1 MGSPQDQQFGI
12 VATRLSRYLADEDRA
27 THPAA
32 VLEGIAR
39 AMIELAQVRQ
49 IDDPLVRSS
58 TPTGLPAHLAVL
70 QVVTDDMPFLV
81 DSLSAMLQSARHDI
95 HLVLHPQFV
104 VRRAGDGTLVEI
116 LDLDVDE
123 VLPTDTIAESW
134 MWLEYAVDPEMG
146 ESRSVDDDARRVLS
160 DVRSAVSDWSAM
172 HQRATDIALELEAS
186 PPFGMGAGMVLDGV
200 DLLRWLGEDN
210 FTFLGYQQY
219 DLLERDGRMSLIPV
233 PSTGLGLLN
242 ESHRPRPSDSRSF
255 AKLSEAAQKLAKVPR
270 LLVITKA
277 NSRSTVHRASYFD
290 YIGVKRFN
298 ASGDVVGEYRF
309 LGLFTSNAHVQSIM
323 SVPILRRTYDALAS
337 QFGYAENGH
346 DAKALLRFL
355 ENYPRDELFQIHHDQ
370 LVDLCQS
377 VMHLQDRRHTKLY
390 VRADDFGR
398 FTSCIVHLP
407 RDRYTTAVRLRVQAL
422 LMDAFGGESCDYT
435 TRVTDALL
443 ARLHFVIRVPSGAEM
458 PQVDVADLEHKII
471 EAARSWQDSFQT
483 LLVNRV
489 GDPQAGPVLRDFRS
503 AFPEGY
509 KERFAP
515 AHGVQDALTIT
526 ALEQCEL
533 SLELHAPGDAGPRDL
548 RLKIIRVGPAL
559 SLSQVLP
566 ILQSMGLD
574 VVEEHPY
581 EISRPMRESAWILD
595 FAMVLPAGDI
605 AKRSTLPERLE
616 ETFLAAWDGRCAID
630 GFNTLIS
637 RGGLSWREAMVLR
650 AYARYLRQ
658 IGTSFSQSFVEGVLA
673 GNVPIVGLLIALF
686 ENRFAN
692 PGEAS
697 SRQEREEEIVR
708 EIEVEL
714 DSVASLDHDRIL
726 RSFVALILATLRTT
740 MYQSRDG
747 GEEPTGIALKLD
759 PHRIPDVPLPRPQFE
774 IWVHSPR
781 VEGVHLR
788 FGSVARG
795 GLRWSDRQEDFRTEV
810 LGLVK
815 AQEVKNAVIVP
826 VGAKG
831 GFFAR
836 ALPDPAIDR
845 DGWLAEGKAAYR
857 EFVSSMLDLTDNL
870 VDGRVVPPRDTI
882 RYDGDDPYLVVAAD
896 KGTATFSD
904 LANSIALE
912 HEFWLGD
919 AFASGG
925 SVGYDHKAM
934 GITAR
939 GAWESVQRHFRD
951 LGRDTQTQDFSV
963 VGIGDM
969 SGDVFGNGM
978 LLSPHIR
985 LVAAFDH
992 RDIFLDPAPD
1002 AAASLDER
1010 RRLFALPRSS
1020 WQDYDATLVSPGGGV
1035 YSRTMKS
1042 IPLSPQVVEVLGLAP
1057 DITTLT
1063 PDEVISAILRAPVD
1077 LLWNGGIGT
1086 YVKARTQVHSDVGDK
1101 ANDRI
1106 RINGD
1111 ELRCLVVGEGGNLG
1125 FTQLGRVE
1133 AARHGV
1139 RLNTDAI
1146 DNSAGVDTSD
1156 HEVNIKI
1163 LLDAA
1168 VRSGELNDSERV
1180 DLLSS
1185 MTDDVAARVLRDNYG
1200 QNVVLGNA
1208 RAGADALLTVHERM
1222 IEQLE
1227 DDGLLDR
1234 ALEYLPDDEEIRSRK
1249 LAGQGLTSPELAVLL
1264 AYSKIWLT
1272 RELNTSVISEEPYFS
1287 RMVDVY
1293 FPTLLHDRF
1302 RMGMLSH
1309 PLRREIISTVTVNR
1323 LINIGGI
1330 TFVFRAMEE
1339 TGASAVAV
1347 VRAACAS
1354 MEVFDIASIW
1364 RRINEQDNQIPSEAQ
1379 TALHLEIRRLLD
1391 RATRWFLQTR
1401 GGTLDVQREID
1412 EFASVVSAH
1421 ADNVP
1426 GMLLGVEHDRFDRLR
1441 QRFVAAGAPE
1451 ELAASTAAAL
1461 DVFSLLDIKD
1471 ICVRTGENVDTV
1483 TPLYF
1488 TITERYDVDRTLV
1501 SITGLTRSD
1510 RWSALARQ
1518 ALRSDLYAAV
1528 AGLTARVVRATSANQ
1543 SAGDRLRA
1551 WEAAHME
1558 GVMRATSTL
1567 TDIAA
1572 VEDPDLASLSVALR
1586 ALRNLVAQGA
1596 RSGGGD
1602 E

>member
-1 MGSPQDQQFGI
+1 VGSPPDQQLSI
-12 VATRLSRYLADEDRA
+12 IATRLSRYLADEDRA

-32 VLEGIAR
+32 VLEAIAR
-39 AMIELAQVRQ
+39 AMIDLAQVRQ
-49 IDDPLVRSS
+49 IGDPLVRSL
-58 TPTGLPAHLAVL
+58 TPADLPAHLAVL
-70 QVVTDDMPFLV
+70 QVATDDMPFLL
-81 DSLSAMLQSARHDI
+81 DSLTAMLLSAHHDI
-95 HLVLHPQFV
+95 HLVLHPQLV
-104 VRRAGDGTLVEI
+104 VRRAADGTLLDI

-123 VLPTDTIAESW
+123 TLPDGTTAESW
-134 MWLEYAVDPEMG
+134 MWVEYALDPDML
-146 ESRSVDDDARRVLS
+146 ESTAVDDDARRVLA
-160 DVRSAVSDWSAM
+160 DVRAAVSDWSAM
-172 HQRATDIALELEAS
+172 RDRALAVATELEAA
-186 PPFGMGAGMVLDGV
+186 PPWGMPAGMVLDGV
-200 DLLRWLGEDN
+200 DLLRWLCNDN
-210 FTFLGYQQY
+210 FTFVGYQRY
-219 DLLERDGRMSLIPV
+219 DLAEPDGHPSLRPV
-233 PSTGLGLLN
+233 PATGLGLLN
-242 ESHRPRPSDSRSF
+242 EVHRPGMSSSRSF
-255 AKLSEAAQKLAKVPR
+255 ARLSDQARVLATEPR

-277 NSRSTVHRASYFD
+277 NSRSTVHRSAYFD

-298 ASGDVVGEYRF
+298 DSGVVVGEDRF
-309 LGLFTSNAHVQSIM
+309 LGLFTSNAYVQSVVT
-323 SVPILRRTYDALAS
+323 VPLLRRRYDHLAAE
-337 QFGYAENGH
+337 FGYAEGGH

-355 ENYPRDELFQIHHDQ
+355 ETYPRDELFQIHDAD
-370 LVDLCQS
+370 LTELCQS
-377 VMHLQDRRHTKLY
+377 VMHLQGRRHTKLY
-390 VRADDFGR
+390 VRTDDFGR
-398 FTSCIVHLP
+398 FVSCLVHLP
-407 RDRYTTAVRLRVQAL
+407 RDRYTTAVRLRMQATL
-422 LMDAFGGESCDYT
+422 TEAYGGVSCDYT
-435 TRVTDALL
+435 TRVSDALL
-443 ARLHFVIRVPSGAEM
+443 ARLHFVIRVPSGQTLPE
-458 PQVDVADLEHKII
+458 VNVADLETKIV
-471 EAARSWQDSFQT
+471 EAARSWQDSFQG
-483 LLVNRV
+483 LLVNRA
-489 GDPQAGPVLRDFRS
+489 GDSEAGPLLRGFRS

-509 KERFAP
+509 KERYAP
-515 AHGVQDALTIT
+515 AHGVQDALTISS
-526 ALEQCEL
+526 LQPGEL

-548 RLKIIRVGPAL
+548 RLKITRVGVPM

-581 EISRPMRESAWILD
+581 EISRPMREPAWILD

-605 AKRSTLPERLE
+605 ADRSTLSERLE
-616 ETFLAAWDGRCAID
+616 ETFLAAWEGRCAVD
-630 GFNTLIS
+630 GFNALIT
-637 RGGLSWREAMVLR
+637 RGGLRWREAMVLR

-658 IGTSFSQSFVEGVLA
+658 IGTTFSQSYIEGVLA
-673 GNVPIVGLLIALF
+673 GNVPTVRLLIDLF
-686 ENRFAN
+686 ENRFAR
-692 PGEAS
+692 PSDTSDRTDREA
-697 SRQEREEEIVR
+697 EIVGQ
-708 EIEVEL
+708 IESEL
-714 DSVASLDHDRIL
+714 DAVASLDHDRIL

-740 MYQSRDG
+740 LFQSRDG
-747 GEEPTGIALKLD
+747 GGEPLGIALKLD
-759 PHRIPDVPLPRPQFE
+759 PHRLLDVPLPRPKFE

-788 FGSVARG
+788 FGAVARG

-831 GFFAR
+831 GFFPR
-836 ALPDPAIDR
+836 ALPDPTVDR
-845 DGWLAEGKAAYR
+845 DAWLAEGKAAYR

-870 VDGRVVPPRDTI
+870 VDGQVMPPPDTI

-912 HEFWLGD
+912 HGFWLGD

-925 SVGYDHKAM
+925 SIGYDHKAM

-951 LGRDTQTQDFSV
+951 LGRNTQTQDFSV
-963 VGIGDM
+963 VGVGDM

-978 LLSPHIR
+978 LLSSHVR

-992 RDIFLDPAPD
+992 RDIFLDPTPD
-1002 AAASLDER
+1002 PSSSLAER
-1010 RRLFALPRSS
+1010 RRLFTLPRSS

-1035 YSRTMKS
+1035 FSRSMKS
-1042 IPLSPQVVEVLGLAP
+1042 IPVSPEVVEALGLAP
-1057 DITTLT
+1057 DTVALT
-1063 PDEVISAILRAPVD
+1063 PDEVIGAILRAPVD

-1086 YVKARTQVHSDVGDK
+1086 YVKARNQAHADVGDK

-1106 RINGD
+1106 RVNGD
-1111 ELRCLVVGEGGNLG
+1111 ELRCAVVGEGGNLG

-1163 LLDAA
+1163 LLDSA
-1168 VRSGELNDSERV
+1168 VRAGELTDSDRV
-1180 DLLSS
+1180 EILAS
-1185 MTDDVAARVLRDNYG
+1185 MREDVAARVLADNYG

-1208 RAGADALLTVHERM
+1208 RAGADALLTVHQRM

-1234 ALEYLPDDEEIRSRK
+1234 GLEFLPDDEELRSRN
-1249 LAGQGLTSPELAVLL
+1249 LAGQGLTSPELCVLL

-1272 RELNTSVISEEPYFS
+1272 RELNASAISDEPYFA

-1293 FPTLLHDRF
+1293 FPTTLHDRF
-1302 RMGMLSH
+1302 RAGMLSH

-1354 MEVFDIASIW
+1354 MEVFGISSIW
-1364 RRINEQDNQIPSEAQ
+1364 NRINEQDSHIPSEAQ

-1401 GGTLDVQREID
+1401 GGTLDVQREIED
-1412 EFASVVSAH
+1412 FAAVVSAH
-1421 ADNVP
+1421 ADDVP

-1441 QRFVAAGAPE
+1441 QRFTSAGAPE
-1451 ELAASTAAAL
+1451 GLAASTAAAL
-1461 DVFSLLDIKD
+1461 DVFSLLDITD
-1471 ICVRTGENVDTV
+1471 ICVETGENVDTV

-1488 TITERYDVDRTLV
+1488 TITERYDIDRTLV
-1501 SITGLTRSD
+1501 HITNLTRGD

-1528 AGLTARVVRATSANQ
+1528 AGLTSRVVRATPAHQ
-1543 SAGDRLRA
+1543 GAAERLRT
-1551 WEAAHME
+1551 WEAAHLE
-1558 GVMRATSTL
+1558 GVMRATTTL
-1567 TDIAA
+1567 TDIAG
-1572 VEDPDLASLSVALR
+1572 VDDPDLATLSVALR

-1596 RSGGGD
+1596 RSSGG
-1602 E
+1602 EA

>member
-1 MGSPQDQQFGI
+1 VESPQNQQFDI

-39 AMIELAQVRQ
+39 SMIELAQVRHSG
-49 IDDPLVRSS
+49 DPLVRSL
-58 TPTGLPAHLAVL
+58 TPANLPAHLAVL
-70 QVVTDDMPFLV
+70 QVSTDDMPFLV
-81 DSLSAMLQSARHDI
+81 DSVSAMLLSAHHDI

-104 VRRAGDGTLVEI
+104 VRRAADGTLREI
-116 LDLDVDE
+116 LDLDVDDA
-123 VLPTDTIAESW
+123 LPEGTVAESW
-134 MWLEYAVDPEMG
+134 MWVEYALDPDMLEGTAVD
-146 ESRSVDDDARRVLS
+146 VDARRVLS
-160 DVRSAVSDWSAM
+160 DVRAAVSDWSAM
-172 HQRATDIALELEAS
+172 RDRALAIATELEAA
-186 PPFGMGAGMVLDGV
+186 PPWGMSAGMVLDGV
-200 DLLRWLGEDN
+200 DFLRWLCDDN

-219 DLLERDGRMSLIPV
+219 DLVEPDGHLSLRPV
-233 PSTGLGLLN
+233 PATGRGLLN
-242 ESHRPRPSDSRSF
+242 EEHRPRSSTSRSF
-255 AKLSEAAQKLAKVPR
+255 AKLSDQARVLATEPR
-270 LLVITKA
+270 LLLITKA
-277 NSRSTVHRASYFD
+277 NSRSTVHRSSYFD

-298 ASGDVVGEYRF
+298 DAGVVVGEDRF
-309 LGLFTSNAHVQSIM
+309 LGLFTSNAHVQSLVT
-323 SVPILRRTYDALAS
+323 VPLLRRSYDELAS
-337 QFGYAENGH
+337 EFGYAEGGH

-355 ENYPRDELFQIHHDQ
+355 ETYPRDELFQIHHAE
-370 LVDLCQS
+370 LAELCRS

-390 VRADDFGR
+390 VRTDDFGR
-398 FTSCIVHLP
+398 FVSCLVHLP
-407 RDRYTTAVRLRVQAL
+407 RDRYTTAVRLRMQAIL
-422 LMDAFGGESCDYT
+422 TEAYGGEYCDYT

-443 ARLHFVIRVPSGAEM
+443 ARLHFVIRVPSGQTVPEVNA
-458 PQVDVADLEHKII
+458 ADLEAKII
-471 EAARSWQDSFQT
+471 EAARSWQDSFQG

-489 GDPQAGPVLRDFRS
+489 GDSEAGPMLRSFRS

-509 KERFAP
+509 KERYAP
-515 AHGVQDALTIT
+515 AHGVQDALTISS
-526 ALEQCEL
+526 LQPGEL

-548 RLKIIRVGPAL
+548 RLKITRVGMPM
-559 SLSQVLP
+559 SLSHVLP

-581 EISRPMRESAWILD
+581 EITRPMREPAWILD
-595 FAMVLPAGDI
+595 FAMVLPAGEI
-605 AKRSTLPERLE
+605 AARSTLPERLE
-616 ETFLAAWDGRCAID
+616 ETFLAAWEGRCAID
-630 GFNTLIS
+630 GFNALIT
-637 RGGLSWREAMVLR
+637 RGGLRWREAMVLR

-658 IGTSFSQSFVEGVLA
+658 IGTTFSQSYIEGVLA
-673 GNVPIVGLLIALF
+673 GNVPTVRLLIDLF
-686 ENRFAN
+686 ENRFAR
-692 PGEAS
+692 PTDTSG
-697 SRQEREEEIVR
+697 RDDRESEIVR
-708 EIEVEL
+708 EIETEL
-714 DSVASLDHDRIL
+714 DVVASLDHDRIL

-740 MYQSRDG
+740 LYQSRNDG
-747 GEEPTGIALKLD
+747 SEPLGIALKLD
-759 PHRIPDVPLPRPQFE
+759 PHRLAEVPLPRPKYE

-788 FGSVARG
+788 FGAVARG

-836 ALPDPAIDR
+836 SLPDPAVDR

-870 VDGRVVPPRDTI
+870 VDGQVVPPRDTI

-912 HEFWLGD
+912 HDFWLGD

-951 LGRDTQTQDFSV
+951 LGRNTQTQDFSV
-963 VGIGDM
+963 VGVGDM

-992 RDIFLDPAPD
+992 RDIFLDPAPVPD
-1002 AAASLDER
+1002 ESLAER

-1020 WQDYDATLVSPGGGV
+1020 WQDYDAALVSPGGGV
-1035 YSRTMKS
+1035 FSRSLKS
-1042 IPLSPQVVEVLGLAP
+1042 IPLSPQIVEVLGLAP
-1057 DITTLT
+1057 DTTALT

-1086 YVKARTQVHSDVGDK
+1086 YVKARNQSHADVGDK

-1106 RINGD
+1106 RVNGD
-1111 ELRCLVVGEGGNLG
+1111 DLRCTVVGEGGNLG

-1168 VRSGELNDSERV
+1168 VRSGELSASDRV
-1180 DLLSS
+1180 DLLTS
-1185 MTDDVAARVLRDNYG
+1185 MSDDVAARVLSDNYG

-1208 RAGADALLTVHERM
+1208 RAGADALLSVHQRM

-1227 DDGLLDR
+1227 HDGLLDR
-1234 ALEYLPDDEEIRSRK
+1234 ALEFLPDDEEIRSRR
-1249 LAGQGLTSPELAVLL
+1249 LAGQGLTSPELSVLL

-1272 RELNTSVISEEPYFS
+1272 RELNASVISDEPYFS
-1287 RMVDVY
+1287 RMVEVY

-1302 RMGMLSH
+1302 RAGMLSH

-1354 MEVFDIASIW
+1354 MEVFGIAAIW
-1364 RRINEQDNQIPSEAQ
+1364 NRINEQDNLIPSDAQ

-1401 GGTLDVQREID
+1401 GGTLDVQREIED
-1412 EFASVVSAH
+1412 FASVVSAH
-1421 ADNVP
+1421 ANDVP

-1441 QRFVAAGAPE
+1441 QRFTSAGVPE

-1461 DVFSLLDIKD
+1461 DVFSLLDITD
-1471 ICVRTGENVDTV
+1471 ICVETGEDVDTV
-1483 TPLYF
+1483 TPLFF
-1488 TITERYDVDRTLV
+1488 TITERYDIDRTLV
-1501 SITGLTRSD
+1501 HITNLPRGD

-1528 AGLTARVVRATSANQ
+1528 AGLTARVVRATPATQ
-1543 SAGDRLRA
+1543 SAAERLRA
-1551 WEAAHME
+1551 WEGAHME
-1558 GVMRATSTL
+1558 GVMRATTTL
-1567 TDIAA
+1567 TDIAG
-1572 VEDPDLASLSVALR
+1572 VDDPDLATLSVALR

-1596 RSGGGD
+1596 RSHGG
-1602 E
+1602 EA